1 MDQYLRFVNGVQALR
16 RRVSAL
22 DIGLVGALGV
32 AADPLPH
39 QIATVRRIL
48 GDSHIRHLISDEVG
62 LGKTVQALMIVN
74 ALRWQDP
81 KHRTL
86 VIAPDNLLSQWQ
98 EECWIRGH
106 VMPAIAGALG
116 HGTHDDLL
124 PITLARPRDL
134 MTRPGQGTRTITAD
148 PDVFDLLIVD
158 EPQTMPREV
167 IQAIASASDDFRQ
180 VLVLSATPRL
190 GDPSWREPILRMIEP
205 EAATLARIEGRSV
218 ADVLRNREEAALAD
232 LSAARQTG

>member
-1 MDQYLRFVNGVQALR
+1 MAFRHCGDVSLRLISDWLAHSEL
-16 RRVSAL
+16 
-22 DIGLVGALGV
+22 
-32 AADPLPH
+32 PLIHCRTRLQLCANP
-39 QIATVRRIL
+39 

-134 MTRPGQGTRTITAD
+134 MTRPGQGTRTIA
-148 PDVFDLLIVD
+148 
-158 EPQTMPREV
+158 
-167 IQAIASASDDFRQ
+167 
-180 VLVLSATPRL
+180 VLM
-190 GDPSWREPILRMIEP
+190 WR
-205 EAATLARIEGRSV
+205 
-218 ADVLRNREEAALAD
+218 
-232 LSAARQTG
+232 

>member
-1 MDQYLRFVNGVQALR
+1 MDQYLRFANGVQALR

-22 DIGLVGALGV
+22 DVGLGGALGV

-74 ALRWQDP
+74 ALRWQAHR
-81 KHRTL
+81 HRTL

-106 VMPAIAGALG
+106 VMPAIAGAVG
-116 HGTHDDLL
+116 HGTNEELS
-124 PITLARPRDL
+124 PVTLARPRDL
-134 MTRPGQGTRTITAD
+134 MTRPGEGARTITAD
-148 PDVFDLLIVD
+148 PVVFDLLIVD
-158 EPQTMPREV
+158 EPQTMPREA
-167 IQAIASASDDFRQ
+167 IQAIAQGADEFRQ

-190 GDPSWREPILRMIEP
+190 GDPACGSCGSEPDGQPGRLEEGFPEVRSYATDHQERALRMGCI
-205 EAATLARIEGRSV
+205 
-218 ADVLRNREEAALAD
+218 
-232 LSAARQTG
+232 SAAAP